1 MALDPTASTSASPAM
16 GADSDTDSGMGAGYV
31 IEITVTADGM
41 ISVGVESAD
50 EESQEEDG
58 EGASSGGSSDSED
71 ESADPSAEPA
81 EPADGAAM
89 PAKTIK
95 EALTMALE
103 IFKNNGQSPS
113 ADTSDSDFS
122 SGYSGQ

>member
-1 MALDPTASTSASPAM
+1 MALDPTSALSADPSADPSM
-16 GADSDTDSGMGAGYV
+16 GANSGAGSSYV

-50 EESQEEDG
+50 EESQEEGG
-58 EGASSGGSSDSED
+58 EGAEAGPGADAD
-71 ESADPSAEPA
+71 EAAEPA
-81 EPADGAAM
+81 EGAAQ
-89 PAKTIK
+89 PAKSIK

-103 IFKNNGQSPS
+103 IFKNNGQAAS

-122 SGYSGQ
+122 SGYSGE

>member
-1 MALDPTASTSASPAM
+1 MALDPTSALSADPSM
-16 GADSDTDSGMGAGYV
+16 GAGSDTDSGMGAGYV

-41 ISVGVESAD
+41 ISVGVEPAD
-50 EESQEEDG
+50 EESQEEGG
-58 EGASSGGSSDSED
+58 EGA
-71 ESADPSAEPA
+71 SADPSAADPSAEGGEAAEPA
-81 EPADGAAM
+81 EGSAQ

-103 IFKNNGQSPS
+103 IFKNNGQAPS